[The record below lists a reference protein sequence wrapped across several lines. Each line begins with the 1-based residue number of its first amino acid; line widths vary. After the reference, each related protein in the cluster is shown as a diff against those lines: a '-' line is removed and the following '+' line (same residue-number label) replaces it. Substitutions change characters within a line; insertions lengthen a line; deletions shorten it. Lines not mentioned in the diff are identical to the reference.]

1 MTVTII
7 IYLSYFVTQKLYLEK
22 LYYERKRW
30 LYEKQ
35 TWCNMIQWIQNK
47 NGNYFCELPKGDYI
61 GRDLVTV
68 DELERL
74 WTTHR
79 TLDTRV
85 VLSLLTAMGTGK
97 TQFII
102 NNIVQL
108 ALKQNLRVLVLS
120 PRQSLREQLT
130 GDYLR
135 SVGLSKPSM
144 KFMCYQSLREQLYT
158 IDGQRELENY
168 YDIVIFDEVHLL
180 FSDREFIE
188 YNNSIYEWLLHTR
201 QFTVSLSATY
211 EVAKTILVDRIENAM
226 KYTITQEIDF
236 QGLPFVFGSEYD
248 AIDYLENAEEDIP
261 TFLCVEKL
269 FSHGEPKPLVKHC
282 LDNIERLHTTS
293 RVSSGYFSNKKEDD
307 YNKEYFNK
315 LKKLQAK
322 SLDKTLPSMTYLTSG
337 VCNSGVEFYKYTDE
351 NGETHDI
358 DKVRIVVNFT
368 SFIDSLQSV
377 NRVRILNNAEVFVV
391 CPQWKSVTSKINNI
405 RNTFNDKLTGS
416 NVLEF
421 IEELVEDGTTTKFDT
436 WRQNHDN
443 LQYLPKGLYRD
454 TNGTIQMDM
463 CELGHYY
470 NKLCEL
476 EYVVEKGEQYKKF
489 MEERINKGNNGQP
502 KKYNFKNDTM
512 PYYLAYSEHLA
523 QYCNCNRSQ
532 FTRYKRQGEI
542 VDDEVEVDNYLT
554 DLYTDE
560 NALPYHTRDGKFVGI
575 FIAFTDEEKFQFCKN
590 IGAITDRKKNTKSPK
605 LVNET
610 LKEYALDDK
619 WEVRNIQRKNN
630 GRVFVL
636 LRKDTN
642 ESL

>member
-1 MTVTII
+1 
-7 IYLSYFVTQKLYLEK
+7 
-22 LYYERKRW
+22 
-30 LYEKQ
+30 
-35 TWCNMIQWIQNK
+35 MIQWTQK
-47 NGNYFCELPKGDYI
+47 NDGSYISKLKKGDYI
-61 GRDLVTV
+61 GRDLITV

-108 ALKQNLRVLVLS
+108 ALKERLRVLVLL
-120 PRQSLREQLT
+120 PRESLREQLT

-135 SVGLSKPSM
+135 SIGLSEKPSI
-144 KFMCYQSLREQLYT
+144 KFMCYQSLREQLCST
-158 IDGQRELENY
+158 DGQKELENY

-180 FSDREFIE
+180 FSDREFIK
-188 YNNSIYEWLLHTR
+188 NNSSIYEWLLHTR

-269 FSHGEPKPLVKHC
+269 FSHGEPTPIVKHC

-293 RVSSGYFSNKKEDD
+293 RVSSGYFTNKKEDD

-315 LKKLQAK
+315 LKELQVK

-358 DKVRIVVNFT
+358 DKVRIIVNFT
-368 SFIDSLQSV
+368 GFIDSLQSI
-377 NRVRILNNAEVFVV
+377 NRVRVLDQAEVFVV
-391 CPQWKSVTSKINNI
+391 CPQWKSITSKINNI
-405 RNTFNDKLTGS
+405 RNSFNDKETGS

-421 IEELVEDGTTTKFDT
+421 IEELVDDGTTTKFDT
-436 WRQNHDN
+436 WRKNHDN
-443 LQYLPKGLYRD
+443 LLYPPRGLYRD
-454 TNGTIQMDM
+454 TNGVIQMDM

-476 EYVVEKGEQYKKF
+476 EYIVEKGEEYKKYK
-489 MEERINKGNNGQP
+489 EEQINKGNNGKP
-502 KKYNFKNDTM
+502 KKYNFKNTTIA
-512 PYYLAYSEHLA
+512 YYLGYSEHLT

-532 FTRYKRQGEI
+532 FTRYKRDNKI
-542 VDDEVEVDNYLT
+542 VDDEVDVDNYLT
-554 DLYTDE
+554 ELYTNELAERRTDKTGEYVIIAYTDE
-560 NALPYHTRDGKFVGI
+560 DKTTIGKS
-575 FIAFTDEEKFQFCKN
+575 
-590 IGAITDRKKNTKSPK
+590 IGAVNRDKKVSGKPK
-605 LVNET
+605 MMKQA
-610 LKEYALDDK
+610 LKEYGLDDK
-619 WEVRNIQRKNN
+619 WDIENKTVPKPSVNGKPSTQSVLILRRK
-630 GRVFVL
+630 
-636 LRKDTN
+636 
-642 ESL
+642 

>member
-248 AIDYLENAEEDIP
+248 AIDYLENAEEDIRMSGATTNQQKNEIYKKFEIP
-261 TFLCVEKL
+261 ENFKNAN
-269 FSHGEPKPLVKHC
+269 GNYDMNLVPMQRFARITGVIDADA
-282 LDNIERLHTTS
+282 LVDRN
-293 RVSSGYFSNKKEDD
+293 
-307 YNKEYFNK
+307 
-315 LKKLQAK
+315 A
-322 SLDKTLPSMTYLTSG
+322 LDKTVIKVDNDNTKEIIKSTFIQKDKNY
-337 VCNSGVEFYKYTDE
+337 EFDSAWIGEGTEYYKGAVYMP
-351 NGETHDI
+351 
-358 DKVRIVVNFT
+358 V
-368 SFIDSLQSV
+368 IDSL
-377 NRVRILNNAEVFVV
+377 
-391 CPQWKSVTSKINNI
+391 TM
-405 RNTFNDKLTGS
+405 
-416 NVLEF
+416 
-421 IEELVEDGTTTKFDT
+421 
-436 WRQNHDN
+436 
-443 LQYLPKGLYRD
+443 
-454 TNGTIQMDM
+454 GTISSGNYVTAR
-463 CELGHYY
+463 EAY
-470 NKLCEL
+470 NISEAQNKAKKLNS
-476 EYVVEKGEQYKKF
+476 F
-489 MEERINKGNNGQP
+489 NK
-502 KKYNFKNDTM
+502 
-512 PYYLAYSEHLA
+512 A
-523 QYCNCNRSQ
+523 Q
-532 FTRYKRQGEI
+532 
-542 VDDEVEVDNYLT
+542 
-554 DLYTDE
+554 
-560 NALPYHTRDGKFVGI
+560 
-575 FIAFTDEEKFQFCKN
+575 
-590 IGAITDRKKNTKSPK
+590 
-605 LVNET
+605 
-610 LKEYALDDK
+610 
-619 WEVRNIQRKNN
+619 
-630 GRVFVL
+630 
-636 LRKDTN
+636 
-642 ESL
+642 SLSGLQQ